1 MYAITAVF
9 FFFSIRAV
17 KEKGFYGILYKE
29 AGRTMTHSAPLSCWS
44 KCTTLFHLQ
53 LECMYGIVMLF
64 YCDQYLK
71 RPSWCV
77 KKIKTSSKNQILW
90 IISMYGCHLLS
101 WIVYVSCQT
110 TLFYDQ
116 QILVWSIFH
125 AYYIYIYLFWNLE
138 YKELQIALWLRKI
151 LGFLSIF
158 QTCGIKNL
166 AIDVSPDS
174 LLLQHVIISR

>member
-1 MYAITAVF
+1 MQLQQ
-9 FFFSIRAV
+9 SSSSSSHSPIRAV

-64 YCDQYLK
+64 YCVQYWK
-71 RPSWCV
+71 RPSWYNVSRKSKPVPRTKYFESLVCV
-77 KKIKTSSKNQILW
+77 
-90 IISMYGCHLLS
+90 GHLLS
-101 WIVYVSCQT
+101 RIVYVSCQT

-125 AYYIYIYLFWNLE
+125 AYYIYIYIYILVLE
-138 YKELQIALWLRKI
+138 SWI
-151 LGFLSIF
+151 
-158 QTCGIKNL
+158 
-166 AIDVSPDS
+166 
-174 LLLQHVIISR
+174 